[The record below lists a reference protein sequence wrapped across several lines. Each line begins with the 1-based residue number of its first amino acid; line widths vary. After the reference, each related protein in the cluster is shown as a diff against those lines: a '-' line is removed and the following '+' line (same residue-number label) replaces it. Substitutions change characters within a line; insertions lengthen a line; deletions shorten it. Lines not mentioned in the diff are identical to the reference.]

1 MSTQADWTWLVYMAG
16 DNNLEGAGKED
27 LDEMKEVGSSSELNI
42 IVQFDTEENKTTRY
56 LVEKNK
62 LTVIDEMP
70 GVNTGD
76 PKILTDFIK
85 WGTAKYPAQH
95 YLVDVWNHGGG
106 WENLPSDYDYEGLR
120 ASKPALA
127 SKIKRLRRSLFR
139 TTIENIHERSPEE
152 RAIAIDVGAHDYLD
166 NKELRS
172 AVLNALPKG
181 KKIDIL
187 GCDACLMNMI
197 EICYEN
203 KDIANFMVG
212 SEETEP
218 GAGWPYNT
226 ILKKLSETPQTS
238 PADLAKII
246 TQDYGQ
252 YYEKNGS
259 PISDKTATQSAL
271 DLNQIEAVA
280 TSLNEL
286 ANILIKNIGGIAG
299 QVTLAR
305 DKAQKFSEYP
315 EYVDLISFL
324 NELVKWLPDNRAE
337 AKGAVN
343 KTLSVL
349 SQTSNKFI
357 LANSTW
363 GLNVKRASG
372 VSIYFPSS
380 EQYLTDYADL
390 EFSKKYAWNQFLE
403 TLFKL

>member
-62 LTVIDEMP
+62 LTVIHEMP

-139 TTIENIHERSPEE
+139 TTIENIHERSSEE

-172 AVLNALPKG
+172 AVLNALPNG
-181 KKIDIL
+181 KKVDIL

-218 GAGWPYNT
+218 GSGWPYNT

-259 PISDKTATQSAL
+259 PIYDKTATQSAL
-271 DLNQIEAVA
+271 DLNQIEPVA
-280 TSLNEL
+280 NSLNEL
-286 ANILIKNIGGIAG
+286 ANILIKNIAGIAG

-324 NELVKWLPDNRAE
+324 NELVKWLPDNQAE

-349 SQTSNKFI
+349 NQTSNKFI

>member
-95 YLVDVWNHGGG
+95 YMVDVWNHGGG

-172 AVLNALPKG
+172 AVLNALPNG

-286 ANILIKNIGGIAG
+286 ANILIKNIGVIAG
-299 QVTLAR
+299 QVSLAR

-324 NELVKWLPDNRAE
+324 NELVKWLPDNQAE
-337 AKGAVN
+337 AKSAVN
-343 KTLSVL
+343 KTLAVL